1 MGVENIL
8 FIVALAVG
16 IGLFARQVRRIARN
30 VRLGRDED
38 RSDRKAERWGVMARV
53 ALGQGKMVVRPV
65 AGIMHILIYVGFVL
79 INLEVLEIIIDGIF
93 GTHRVLS
100 FLGGFYDLM
109 IAVFEWL
116 ALGVVVACVVFL
128 ARRLVIRI
136 PRFKGRE
143 MTSWPKRDAVYILL
157 IELVL
162 MGALLKMNAVDQLLQ
177 ERGAEHF
184 VKAGSFPVSSWL
196 TPFFAGMDT
205 GTLLVLERVYWWA
218 HILGIL
224 AFLNYL
230 PISKHFHIILAFPN
244 TWYSKLEPRTQV
256 RNMPRI
262 TEEVRLMMDPS
273 ADPYATPAEG
283 DGAPPE
289 RLGARDVQDLSW
301 KSLLDA
307 YTCTECGRCTSACPA
322 NLTGKLLS
330 PRKIMMDTRDRLE
343 EVGRNIDA
351 NNGTF
356 QDDGKALLGDYISEE
371 ELWACTTCNACTQA
385 CPVNIDPV
393 AIIMDM
399 RRNLVMEESRPRP
412 ALTTMLTNVENNG
425 APWQFAQSDRM
436 KWTEE

>member
-1 MGVENIL
+1 M
-8 FIVALAVG
+8 
-16 IGLFARQVRRIARN
+16 
-30 VRLGRDED
+30 
-38 RSDRKAERWGVMARV
+38 
-53 ALGQGKMVVRPV
+53 
-65 AGIMHILIYVGFVL
+65 
-79 INLEVLEIIIDGIF
+79 
-93 GTHRVLS
+93 
-100 FLGGFYDLM
+100 
-109 IAVFEWL
+109 
-116 ALGVVVACVVFL
+116 
-128 ARRLVIRI
+128 
-136 PRFKGRE
+136 
-143 MTSWPKRDAVYILL
+143 
-157 IELVL
+157 
-162 MGALLKMNAVDQLLQ
+162 
-177 ERGAEHF
+177 
-184 VKAGSFPVSSWL
+184 KAGSFPVSSWL

-262 TEEVRLMMDPS
+262 TEEVKLMMDPS

-283 DGAPPE
+283 DGTPPE
-289 RLGARDVQDLSW
+289 RFGARDVQDLSW

-307 YTCTECGRCTSACPA
+307 YTCTECGRCTSECPA

>member
-1 MGVENIL
+1 MGLENIL
-8 FIVALAVG
+8 FIVALAAG

-128 ARRLVIRI
+128 ARRLVLRI

-143 MTSWPKRDAVYILL
+143 MTSWPKQDAVYILL

-289 RLGARDVQDLSW
+289 RFGARDVQDLSW

-307 YTCTECGRCTSACPA
+307 YTCTECGRCTSECPA

-425 APWQFAQSDRM
+425 APWQFAQADRM

>member
-1 MGVENIL
+1 MGLENIL
-8 FIVALAVG
+8 FIVALAAG

-109 IAVFEWL
+109 IGVFEWL

-128 ARRLVIRI
+128 ARRLVLRI
-136 PRFKGRE
+136 PRFKGSE

-262 TEEVRLMMDPS
+262 TEEVKLMMDPS

-289 RLGARDVQDLSW
+289 RFGARDVQDLSW

-425 APWQFAQSDRM
+425 APWQFAQADRM